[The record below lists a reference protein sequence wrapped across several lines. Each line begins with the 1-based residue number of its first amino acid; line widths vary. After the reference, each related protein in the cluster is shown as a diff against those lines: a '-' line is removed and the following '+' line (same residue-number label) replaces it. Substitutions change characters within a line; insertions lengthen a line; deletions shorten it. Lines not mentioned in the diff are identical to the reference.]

1 MQHILFSFDH
11 SNVFIWSLLSFNTF
25 IKDQLTDS
33 PFFLES
39 SKRAPSLASPYAC
52 TGPALYALGG
62 RQALP
67 GQTYALLRANR
78 LYASHLDYRSDWA
91 V

>member
-1 MQHILFSFDH
+1 MKHILFSFDH

-25 IKDQLTDS
+25 IKDQLTDP

-39 SKRAPSLASPYAC
+39 SEPAPSLASHYAFM
-52 TGPALYALGG
+52 GPALYALGG
-62 RQALP
+62 RRALP

-78 LYASHLDYRSDWA
+78 LYASHSDHRSD
-91 V
+91 